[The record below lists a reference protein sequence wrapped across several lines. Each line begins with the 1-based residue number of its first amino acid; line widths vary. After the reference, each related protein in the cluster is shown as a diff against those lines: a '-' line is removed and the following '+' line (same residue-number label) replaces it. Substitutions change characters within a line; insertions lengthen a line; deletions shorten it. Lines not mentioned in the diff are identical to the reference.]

1 NLLDSCSDLTKPGDT
16 VLLLGAPSLLRAA
29 IECGYP
35 RRMIL
40 LDANPSIVACFTN
53 EAPEAHVE
61 LFDAFCD
68 PLPNLEAAV
77 VIVDPPWYE
86 EHLMAFMWVAS
97 RLCACDGHVFVSVP
111 PFGTRPNIEQERE
124 NLFRWTRHLGFTLK
138 KLEPASLPYISPP
151 FERNAL
157 RAEG

>member
-1 NLLDSCSDLTKPGDT
+1 QGERALRSLSGARTRRNALPVPHPLASDWRSGASAIRNLLDSCSHLTKPGDT

-111 PFGTRPNIEQERE
+111 PFGTRPNIE
-124 NLFRWTRHLGFTLK
+124 
-138 KLEPASLPYISPP
+138 
-151 FERNAL
+151 
-157 RAEG
+157 